1 MLLEGEDETIYNRLL
16 AQVTAAVDL
25 SRACLRRE
33 FSGYVR

>member
-25 SRACLRRE
+25 RAFLRRE